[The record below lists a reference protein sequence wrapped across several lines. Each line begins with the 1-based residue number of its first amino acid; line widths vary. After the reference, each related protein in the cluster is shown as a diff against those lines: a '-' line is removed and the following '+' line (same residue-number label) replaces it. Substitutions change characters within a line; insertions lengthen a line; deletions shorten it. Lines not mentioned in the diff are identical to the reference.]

1 MPLHIPLPVVGTGR
15 CIIRAERI
23 GVYYRLRR
31 KLGGLRKFWALSDVS
46 LEVRQG
52 ETLGVLGSNGAG
64 KSTLMRALAGIVG
77 IDRGKLYRDLR
88 INVSLLSLGVGFE
101 TNLTGR
107 QNAILSGML
116 LGMHRATIEK
126 RLEHISDFAELG
138 QFFDQPVFTYSSG
151 MLSRLGFAVA
161 MQADPDVLLIDEV
174 LAVGDV
180 NFQEKSAA
188 AIKARMDSGRTVVLI
203 THDFGSVRKLCSRAV
218 WIDRGVT
225 QFAGSVEEVERAM
238 RGQPH
243 SQPTIADFF
252 PAFDPPEK
260 AAV

>member
-1 MPLHIPLPVVGTGR
+1 MHLHVPLPAIGAGR
-15 CIIRAERI
+15 CIIRAEHVGI
-23 GVYYRLRR
+23 YYRLRR
-31 KLGGLRKFWALSDVS
+31 KLAGTKKFWALKDVS

-77 IDRGKLYRDLR
+77 VDRGRIYRDPR
-88 INVSLLSLGVGFE
+88 FNVSLLSLGVGFE
-101 TNLTGR
+101 VNLTGR

-116 LGMHRATIEK
+116 LGMHRAAIEE
-126 RLEHISDFAELG
+126 RLQHVADFAELG
-138 QFFDQPVFTYSSG
+138 EFFDQPVFTYSSG

-180 NFQEKSAA
+180 NFQEKSAQ

-203 THDFGSVRKLCSRAV
+203 THDFDSVRKLCSRAV
-218 WIDRGVT
+218 WIDHGVSRCT
-225 QFAGSVEEVERAM
+225 GSVEEVERAV
-238 RGQPH
+238 RGERTDA
-243 SQPTIADFF
+243 TIADFF
-252 PAFDPPEK
+252 PEFAEK
-260 AAV
+260 VAV